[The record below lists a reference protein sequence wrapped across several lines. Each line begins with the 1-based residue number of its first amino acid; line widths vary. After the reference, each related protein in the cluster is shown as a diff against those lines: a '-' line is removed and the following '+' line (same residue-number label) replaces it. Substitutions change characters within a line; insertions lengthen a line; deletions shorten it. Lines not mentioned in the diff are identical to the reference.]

1 MKVKYLVEEEVT
13 ILRQGIIELEVND
26 LSNDEDTENRAIDI
40 FTAALES
47 EDNFAD
53 EVRQSEK
60 YDGEIVAR
68 FINHDTTYFNK
79 LPKLEVKK
87 WNIKS
92 G

>member
-13 ILRQGIIELEVND
+13 ILRQGIIELDIDECD
-26 LSNDEDTENRAIDI
+26 LPNEKEAKDMVCGIFLYSLDEDN
-40 FTAALES
+40 
-47 EDNFAD
+47 NGFAD

-60 YDGEIVAR
+60 YDGEITAR

-87 WNIKS
+87 
-92 G
+92 